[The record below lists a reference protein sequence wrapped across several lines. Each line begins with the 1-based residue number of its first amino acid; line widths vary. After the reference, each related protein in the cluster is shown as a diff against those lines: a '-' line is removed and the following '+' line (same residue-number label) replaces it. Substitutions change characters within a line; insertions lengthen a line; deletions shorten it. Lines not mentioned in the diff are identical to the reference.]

1 MAGIWL
7 FTDTHIGARSN
18 SNEWMD
24 IISSAHFNFI
34 IPTIEKNWKEGDL
47 IIHCGD
53 VFDNRQSTNLK
64 ALDIGI
70 KVYERLAK
78 LGQVHIIAGN
88 HDIYKKDSTE
98 ITSLDSLKW
107 IPNVNIWK
115 NPACINVRQHKL
127 FLMPWR
133 ATVKE
138 EGETLKEYQKQYKPD
153 YAFMHGTFSGTQYNK
168 YVKIDAKEG
177 GSTTSTA
184 GYKRVF
190 SGHIHW
196 QQDVKNINIMGSPF
210 EITRGDADN
219 KKGMYYLDLET
230 GNETFYE
237 NTISPKH
244 LKFRFTEFNKE
255 LFEKIAKVAPNNFI
269 DIQVANSVLAKN
281 ASKFWKSAEKIK
293 DLARNLELQ
302 QYEDEVIDDDVAE
315 VSENMDHDE
324 LIQTE
329 IKKRLPE
336 ETDRKKA
343 IKIIDEII
351 KEVS

>member
-1 MAGIWL
+1 MAGIWIL
-7 FTDTHIGARSN
+7 SDTHLGARSN

-24 IISSAHFNFI
+24 IIESAHFDFI
-34 IPTIEKNWKEGDL
+34 IPTIEQNWRDGDI

-53 VFDNRQSTNLK
+53 VYDNRQSINLK
-64 ALDIGI
+64 VLDTGI
-70 KVYERLAK
+70 KIYERLAK
-78 LGQVHIIAGN
+78 LGEVHIIAGN
-88 HDIYKKDSTE
+88 HDIYRKDSTE

-107 IPNVNIWK
+107 IPNVKIWK
-115 NPACINVRQHKL
+115 EPGCIDRGGFKL

-138 EGETLKEYQKQYKPD
+138 EGETLKQYQKEFAPD

-168 YVKIDAKEG
+168 YVKIDDGEG
-177 GSTTSTA
+177 GTTSSTV

-196 QQDVKNINIMGSPF
+196 QQKIKNINIMGSPY

-230 GNETFYE
+230 GEETFYE

-244 LKFRFTEFNKE
+244 LKFKFTEFDKD
-255 LFEKIAKVAPNNFI
+255 LFKKISEMAPNNFI
-269 DIQVANSVLAKN
+269 DIQVANSVLANN
-281 ASKFWKSAEKIK
+281 ASKFWKSTEKIK

-302 QYEDEVIDDDVAE
+302 PYEDFIEEEEVTE
-315 VSENMDHDE
+315 VNEGMDHNE
-324 LIQTE
+324 LIQSE
-329 IKKRLPE
+329 IDKRLE
-336 ETDRKKA
+336 NADDRKKA

-351 KEVS
+351 K

>member
-24 IISSAHFNFI
+24 IISSAHFEFI

-53 VFDNRQSTNLK
+53 VFDNRQSINLK
-64 ALDIGI
+64 VLNIGI
-70 KVYERLAK
+70 RVYERLAK
-78 LGQVHIIAGN
+78 LGKIHIIAGN
-88 HDIYKKDSTE
+88 HDIYKKDSTT

-107 IPNVNIWK
+107 IPNVKIWK
-115 NPACINVRQHKL
+115 EPGCINVGLSKL
-127 FLMPWR
+127 LLMPWR

-168 YVKIDAKEG
+168 YVKIDSKEG
-177 GSTTSTA
+177 GSTSSTV

-196 QQDVKNINIMGSPF
+196 QQDVKNINIIGSPF

-219 KKGMYYLDLET
+219 KKGMYYLDLNT
-230 GNETFYE
+230 GEETFYE
-237 NTISPKH
+237 NKISPKH
-244 LKFRFTEFNKE
+244 IKFRLIEFDKDI
-255 LFEKIAKVAPNNFI
+255 FKKIAEVAPNNFI
-269 DIQVANSVLAKN
+269 DIQIANSALAKS
-281 ASKFWKSAEKIK
+281 ASKFNKEIIKIK
-293 DLARNLELQ
+293 DLARNLEIQ
-302 QYEDEVIDDDVAE
+302 QYEDEVLEDDVSD
-315 VSENMDHDE
+315 VSETMDHDE